1 MRLLAITM
9 HRGNFP
15 ILLIL
20 LWLAKS
26 TSAQHFDDRMK
37 DSFFSDEENGFEFEV
52 NGGGIIT

>member
-26 TSAQHFDDRMK
+26 TSAQHFDDMME

-52 NGGGIIT
+52 KVGILI